1 MNKHV
6 MFVLMLLACIVV
18 VKPVANAQS
27 AKVTVPYDFIAAG
40 RLLHAG
46 TYTVTRQPVGR
57 GSAVLFRNIDNKESA
72 LLLPTTFESAIS
84 NWTTLRFEQVGDVRI
99 LRVIQIPDAIYTFS
113 LESKAERT
121 ALKQATALSAGQ

>member
-1 MNKHV
+1 MKKHV

-27 AKVTVPYDFIAAG
+27 AKVTVPYAFIAAG

-57 GSAVLFRNIDNKESA
+57 GSAGLFRNVDYKESA
-72 LLLPTTFESAIS
+72 LLLPTTFESTIS
-84 NWTTLRFEQVGDVRI
+84 NWTTLRFQRFGGLRI
-99 LRVIQIPDAIYTFS
+99 LREIQIPDGIYTFS

-121 ALKQATALSAGQ
+121 ALKQSAASSAGQ